1 MGEKWN
7 PAGWRS
13 KPIVQVPHLHDDV
26 HDLDGLRRM
35 DEYLF
40 A

>member
-1 MGEKWN
+1 
-7 PAGWRS
+7 
-13 KPIVQVPHLHDDV
+13 VPHLEDDV

-40 A
+40 GHG